1 MTPWFVGVPQQVVGV
16 EEPPKLCFAA
26 LGLGQAG
33 TKVGEHVGRVS
44 VMAYQ
49 ASKREAS
56 VGSEREVGEGK
67 RARGGRGCKARGGGE
82 SKREAGGVISARRAL
97 RADLR
102 VRFHSS
108 RVSSESGTSSIGF
121 RASCSAGVRTARDR
135 CIIA

>member
-1 MTPWFVGVPQQVVGV
+1 MRWARGN
-16 EEPPKLCFAA
+16 E
-26 LGLGQAG
+26 
-33 TKVGEHVGRVS
+33 
-44 VMAYQ
+44 
-49 ASKREAS
+49 REA
-56 VGSEREVGEGK
+56 GGESTCE
-67 RARGGRGCKARGGGE
+67 ARFE